1 LSDPLVSERAK
12 SDETRIGERKK
23 KKQDHAD
30 ALTLGDD
37 MDLFMFGGVGW
48 MVHGAEWFS
57 AKMVQCKNGAVQIE
71 QCK

>member
-23 KKQDHAD
+23 KKQYHAD

-37 MDLFMFGGVGW
+37 MDLFMFGGVGR
-48 MVHGAEWFS
+48 MVHGG
-57 AKMVQCKNGAVQIE
+57 KMVQCKNGAVQIV
-71 QCK
+71 QNIVK